1 METTSPTPVLTVANA
16 QGKYASAAFRYRFE
30 TRRVEVDGENR
41 PWSVTAVFVTPRPVT
56 LEPPTSP
63 INGATVSTLRPTL
76 VVANGEVTGAAGTV
90 TYQFAVDDSS
100 AFNSPESTFS
110 VTRSGSGTT
119 SGLVM
124 VNLTAGMQYYWRA
137 RGTNG
142 TLTSSWSGNA
152 TLLTAASAPP
162 PPPGG
167 PSAPPAPNPGG
178 QLPLPNMEALVNQ
191 VAAENPGAL
200 ANSCQNAGGSWEFMD
215 LVVDRLRKT
224 DGRWGFNCKRADC
237 GDISQ
242 DVVDYH

>member
-1 METTSPTPVLTVANA
+1 MTGPQVAAALATEEPAADGSTLKAGVETTSTTPVLTVANP
-16 QGKYASAAFRYRFE
+16 QGKYASTAFRYRFE
-30 TRRVEVDGENR
+30 TRRVEVDGANG
-41 PWSVTAVFVTPRPVT
+41 PWSITAVFVTPRPVT
-56 LEPPTSP
+56 LEPTTSP

-100 AFNSPESTFS
+100 AFSSPESTFS

-119 SGLVM
+119 SGLVT
-124 VNLTAGMQYYWRA
+124 VNLTAGMQYYWQV

-152 TLLTAASAPP
+152 TLLTSASAPP

-178 QLPLPNMEALVNQ
+178 QLPLPNTEALVNQ
-191 VAAENPGAL
+191 AATGNPGAL
-200 ANSCQNAGGSWEFMD
+200 ANSCQDAGGS
-215 LVVDRLRKT
+215 
-224 DGRWGFNCKRADC
+224 
-237 GDISQ
+237 
-242 DVVDYH
+242 